1 MATLAREGE
10 EILVTAVLALDAGK
24 AIVEDATI
32 KIAVDH
38 LYHISMED
46 AVLGGEALIIDLLK
60 LLISSI
66 TGLSG
71 TSTRF
76 WLLSAPATGHL
87 SGFLRI
93 T

>member
-1 MATLAREGE
+1 MAT
-10 EILVTAVLALDAGK
+10 VLAFDTGK
-24 AIVEDATI
+24 TTVEDATV

-38 LYHISMED
+38 LLHISTED
-46 AVLGGEALIIDLLK
+46 AVLGSEVLIIDLLK

-87 SGFLRI
+87 
-93 T
+93 

>member
-1 MATLAREGE
+1 MAT
-10 EILVTAVLALDAGK
+10 VLAFDTGK
-24 AIVEDATI
+24 TSVEDATV

-38 LYHISMED
+38 LLHISTED
-46 AVLGGEALIIDLLK
+46 AVLGGEAPIIDLLK

-87 SGFLRI
+87 
-93 T
+93 